1 MPAARIGELAAAA
14 SVVLH
19 ELTPR
24 AGSLEEAFMELTA
37 DSVEYGQPG
46 QPAVTG
52 QAAGRRRARG
62 HGRRVRRAGPVT
74 SAAPARPAPV
84 PPSPARRAGF
94 GHLLLSEWTKI
105 RSVRSTLWSLILL
118 VVLTLGITV
127 LITAITSAQWNKIG
141 AASRA
146 QIRLDPTS
154 GILSAGL
161 QFGQLTIIVLGVLVI
176 TSEYSTGVIRASLL
190 AVPRRLPMLAAK
202 AVVFTAITLVL
213 GEIVMFA
220 SFLIGAAILHSHVP
234 VSLSSPNVT
243 RAVVGGGLYLAV
255 LGLFALSIGA
265 LVRHTA
271 GAITGV
277 IAFVIVLE
285 PLSTLIPGTWG
296 DHIHDYLP
304 TAAGRLIIQT
314 GHTSGQVLSAWQGFG
329 VFCLW
334 TAVLL
339 AAAGVLLM
347 RRDA

>member
-1 MPAARIGELAAAA
+1 
-14 SVVLH
+14 
-19 ELTPR
+19 
-24 AGSLEEAFMELTA
+24 
-37 DSVEYGQPG
+37 
-46 QPAVTG
+46 
-52 QAAGRRRARG
+52 
-62 HGRRVRRAGPVT
+62 VT
-74 SAAPARPAPV
+74 SAAPARPAP
-84 PPSPARRAGF
+84 PPAPARRAGF

-105 RSVRSTLWSLILL
+105 RSLRSTVWSLILL
-118 VVLTLGITV
+118 VVLTLGITI

-141 AASRA
+141 AASRT
-146 QIRLDPTS
+146 QIRVDPTN
-154 GILSAGL
+154 GILGAGL

-202 AVVFTAITLVL
+202 AIVFTAITLVL

-220 SFLIGAAILHSHVP
+220 SFFIGAAILHSHVP
-234 VSLSSPNVT
+234 VSLSAPNAT

-271 GAITGV
+271 GAITGT

-285 PLSTLIPGTWG
+285 PLSALIPGTWG

-304 TAAGRLIIQT
+304 TVAGRLIIQT
-314 GHTSGQVLSAWQGFG
+314 ARASHQVLSAWQGFG

-339 AAAGVLLM
+339 VAAAVLLL

>member
-1 MPAARIGELAAAA
+1 
-14 SVVLH
+14 
-19 ELTPR
+19 
-24 AGSLEEAFMELTA
+24 
-37 DSVEYGQPG
+37 
-46 QPAVTG
+46 
-52 QAAGRRRARG
+52 
-62 HGRRVRRAGPVT
+62 VT

-84 PPSPARRAGF
+84 PPAPARRAGF

-105 RSVRSTLWSLILL
+105 RSLRSTVWSLILL
-118 VVLTLGITV
+118 VVLTLGITI

-141 AASRA
+141 AASRT
-146 QIRLDPTS
+146 QIRVDPTN
-154 GILSAGL
+154 GILGAGL

-202 AVVFTAITLVL
+202 AIVFTAITFVL

-220 SFLIGAAILHSHVP
+220 SFFIGAAILHSHVS
-234 VSLSSPNVT
+234 VSLSGPNAT

-271 GAITGV
+271 AAITGV

-285 PLSTLIPGTWG
+285 PLSSLIPGTWG

-304 TAAGRLIIQT
+304 TVAGRLVIQT
-314 GHTSGQVLSAWQGFG
+314 ARTSHQVLSAWQGFG

-334 TAVLL
+334 TAALL
-339 AAAGVLLM
+339 VAAAILLM

>member
-1 MPAARIGELAAAA
+1 M
-14 SVVLH
+14 
-19 ELTPR
+19 
-24 AGSLEEAFMELTA
+24 
-37 DSVEYGQPG
+37 
-46 QPAVTG
+46 
-52 QAAGRRRARG
+52 
-62 HGRRVRRAGPVT
+62 T
-74 SAAPARPAPV
+74 SAAPARSASPPAP
-84 PPSPARRAGF
+84 PARRPSFA
-94 GHLLLSEWTKI
+94 HVLLSEWTKI
-105 RSVRSTLWSLILL
+105 RSVRSTVWSLILL
-118 VVLTLGITV
+118 VVLTLGITI

-141 AASRA
+141 AASQT
-146 QIRLDPTS
+146 QIRLDPTN
-154 GILSAGL
+154 GILGAGL
-161 QFGQLTIIVLGVLVI
+161 QFGQLTIIVLGVLLI

-202 AVVFTAITLVL
+202 GLVFAAITLVL

-220 SFLIGAAILHSHVP
+220 SFFIGAAILHSHVS

-277 IAFVIVLE
+277 IAFVIVAE
-285 PLSTLIPGTWG
+285 PLSSLIPGPWG

-304 TAAGRLIIQT
+304 TVAGRLVIQT
-314 GHTSGQVLSAWQGFG
+314 ARTSHQVLSAWQGFG

-334 TAVLL
+334 TAALFV
-339 AAAGVLLM
+339 AAAILLM

>member
-1 MPAARIGELAAAA
+1 M
-14 SVVLH
+14 
-19 ELTPR
+19 
-24 AGSLEEAFMELTA
+24 
-37 DSVEYGQPG
+37 
-46 QPAVTG
+46 
-52 QAAGRRRARG
+52 
-62 HGRRVRRAGPVT
+62 T

-84 PPSPARRAGF
+84 PPPRARRAGF
-94 GHLLLSEWTKI
+94 GHLLLSEWTKL
-105 RSVRSTLWSLILL
+105 RSVRSTLWSLVLL
-118 VVLTLGITV
+118 VVLTLGITI

-154 GILSAGL
+154 GILGAGL

-190 AVPRRLPMLAAK
+190 AVPRRLSMLAAK
-202 AVVFTAITLVL
+202 AVVFTALTLVI

-234 VSLSSPNVT
+234 VSLSTHSVA

-314 GHTSGQVLSAWQGFG
+314 GRTSGQVLSAWQGFG

-334 TAVLL
+334 TAALL

>member
-1 MPAARIGELAAAA
+1 
-14 SVVLH
+14 
-19 ELTPR
+19 
-24 AGSLEEAFMELTA
+24 
-37 DSVEYGQPG
+37 
-46 QPAVTG
+46 
-52 QAAGRRRARG
+52 
-62 HGRRVRRAGPVT
+62 VT
-74 SAAPARPAPV
+74 SAAPARPAPL
-84 PPSPARRAGF
+84 PSAPARRAGF
-94 GHLLLSEWTKI
+94 GNLLLSEWTKI
-105 RSVRSTLWSLILL
+105 RSVRSTVWSLILL
-118 VVLTLGITV
+118 VVVTVGITV
-127 LITAITSAQWNKIG
+127 LITAITSAQWSKVG
-141 AASRA
+141 PAGRT
-146 QIRLDPTS
+146 QIRLDPTN

-176 TSEYSTGVIRASLL
+176 TSEYSTGAIRASLL

-202 AVVFTAITLVL
+202 GIVFTAITLVI

-220 SFLIGAAILHSHVP
+220 SFFIGAAILHSHVP
-234 VSLSSPNVT
+234 VSLGSHNVA

-255 LGLFALSIGA
+255 LGLFAMSIGA

-285 PLSTLIPGTWG
+285 PLSALIPGTWG

-314 GHTSGQVLSAWQGFG
+314 VQTSGQVLSAWQGFG

-334 TAVLL
+334 TAALFV
-339 AAAGVLLM
+339 AAGILLM